1 MLPPLLKKKK
11 KQFLNFDH
19 CKNLVF
25 PLPPRLC
32 HLYGVLLW
40 ISQQWSIPISRNS
53 HQWTRCSGL
62 PWLKQNHKVLITE
75 WWEKMVF
82 GSFHPWSFRELINLL
97 LKAITTP
104 WVLLLWLCPWIDPML
119 WVGSDMLLSFLF
131 INQRPFSPNYWIQPN
146 TSPLFTLSGRARS
159 WPSFSLLSDSVGLTK
174 AISSVPYLRILLW
187 ILILTIGFEFFQSRI

>member
-1 MLPPLLKKKK
+1 MTTVKTWSFLFL
-11 KQFLNFDH
+11 QGCVISMVYCYGFLNSE
-19 CKNLVF
+19 VF
-25 PLPPRLC
+25 
-32 HLYGVLLW
+32 LYPEILISEPGVQVCLGWNRTIWFLA
-40 ISQQWSIPISRNS
+40 
-53 HQWTRCSGL
+53 
-62 PWLKQNHKVLITE
+62 E

-119 WVGSDMLLSFLF
+119 WVGSDMLLCFLF

-146 TSPLFTLSGRARS
+146 TPPSFTLSGRARS

-174 AISSVPYLRILLW
+174 AISSVPYLTILLW